1 MGLGNVDRDVSND
14 HRNGSAGADR
24 GRAISG
30 SRGHQSSRDRSRAEF
45 HEMTARRMKNFAGYA
60 GIFIVFA
67 AFVFANAY
75 FMSPGPPAAPRD
87 PQSVPV
93 DTGAKTPGEPRL
105 TP

>member
-1 MGLGNVDRDVSND
+1 
-14 HRNGSAGADR
+14 
-24 GRAISG
+24 
-30 SRGHQSSRDRSRAEF
+30 
-45 HEMTARRMKNFAGYA
+45 MKNFAGYA